1 MLLILRV
8 KYSYFE
14 IFIVVNRPYF
24 VTHTIPY
31 KVYKFSTVPLVTNI
45 ESHNAW
51 RVHELIVGFFSR
63 RELGPPVIKTETCRQ
78 PHLQPKRLNMAPCA
92 NVSSVDKSLWQE
104 SPEATT
110 NLEGLEASATASK
123 QNPEMVQ
130 SPLNRKVVELSENE
144 TLLEVQVESVKNHLQ
159 GKQKA
164 LEDLPAMNDRRG
176 KVCCPATTGPIV
188 RKPLVTMSTLA
199 SSRPSTQNYWSKFQH
214 YGVNWKNLNKSM
226 RKFKATTKYLPLP
239 TNELSQRI

>member
-1 MLLILRV
+1 MELLILSV
-8 KYSYFE
+8 CC
-14 IFIVVNRPYF
+14 
-24 VTHTIPY
+24 
-31 KVYKFSTVPLVTNI
+31 
-45 ESHNAW
+45 
-51 RVHELIVGFFSR
+51 ELKRTMGC
-63 RELGPPVIKTETCRQ
+63 KCR
-78 PHLQPKRLNMAPCA
+78 
-92 NVSSVDKSLWQE
+92 E

-176 KVCCPATTGPIV
+176 KVCCPATTGPIF
-188 RKPLVTMSTLA
+188 LCYYT
-199 SSRPSTQNYWSKFQH
+199 SSFFAIIRPRLGKQNP
-214 YGVNWKNLNKSM
+214 
-226 RKFKATTKYLPLP
+226 AKYIDRSALDRDLMI
-239 TNELSQRI
+239 L